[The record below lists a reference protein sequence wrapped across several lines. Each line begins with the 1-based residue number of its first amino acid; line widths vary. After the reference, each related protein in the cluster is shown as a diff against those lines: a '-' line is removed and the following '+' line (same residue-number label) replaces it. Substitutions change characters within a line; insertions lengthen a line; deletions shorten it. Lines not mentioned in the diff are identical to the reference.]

1 MFLVY
6 FFLNP
11 IGPHHSASDLKLKIP
26 EYLKHM
32 SDGKKIDGSKF
43 KTADKTFSR
52 FEKLLEGVRTVN
64 KYTGGLKKL
73 RNL

>member
-1 MFLVY
+1 
-6 FFLNP
+6 
-11 IGPHHSASDLKLKIP
+11 
-26 EYLKHM
+26 M